1 MSPGKPLEQ
10 QQVVIFGLGLMG
22 GSLALRLRGHCA
34 EVIGVDPDAAACQ
47 LALRRGA
54 VDRAVV
60 APAALELQA
69 EREARLVIL
78 AAPVGAI
85 LQLLADLPAL
95 IPGPAAVLDLGSTKA
110 QIVEAM
116 QALPERFDPLG
127 GHPMC
132 GKETGGMA
140 NAASDLYVGAR
151 FALTPL
157 ERTSQQMRS
166 LALEVV
172 QVLGAQPVWLD
183 AETHDR
189 WVAASSHLP
198 FLAANALA
206 ADTPL
211 EAAALIGPGFRSTAR
226 LAPTPLS
233 MMMDVLLSNRER
245 LLPEMRR
252 LQARLSA
259 LQAALEA
266 ADRAQ
271 LQELLTEGAERYRA
285 LVAPPER

>member
-1 MSPGKPLEQ
+1 MNPGKPLEQ

-157 ERTSQQMRS
+157 ERTSQRMRS

-271 LQELLTEGAERYRA
+271 LQELLTEGAERYQA